1 MAGQR
6 HHLVAKKMALFD
18 LEMNLLQFD
27 RSDVP
32 DKTPESSGL
41 WGAAAFP
48 PPDHAQPGRGR

>member
-27 RSDVP
+27 RNDVH
-32 DKTPESSGL
+32 DKTPESSAT
-41 WGAAAFP
+41 GAAAFP
-48 PPDHAQPGRGR
+48 PP